1 MSDCLFCKIA
11 AGQIPNHTVVET
23 AEAIAFLDIF
33 PCVDGHTVV
42 IPKFHATTLLEL
54 PTEKIGPLYEA
65 VQLAMARL
73 QTVLG
78 CDGFSVGWN
87 HGEAGGQAV
96 PHLHIH
102 ILPRW
107 HNDGGGSLH
116 SIVKTVSK
124 ISVAELAA
132 KFKI

>member
-1 MSDCLFCKIA
+1 MSDCLFCKIV

-42 IPKFHATTLLEL
+42 IPKVHATTLLEL

-96 PHLHIH
+96 SHLHVH

-124 ISVAELAA
+124 IPVAELAA